1 MLNKDLFRHTK
12 DDNWKIRPKRKL
24 RDLASAKKKSGQ
36 LELWN
41 LFKEKEKKN
50 KGVVAHACE
59 TFYETKEKIKT

>member
-24 RDLASAKKKSGQ
+24 RDLASAERKSGQ

-41 LFKEKEKKN
+41 LFKEKEKK
-50 KGVVAHACE
+50 
-59 TFYETKEKIKT
+59 KEGRGRTCL